1 MLEGRAAR
9 PSLFIF
15 AAGLLLLSAS
25 LLAGDAYRWGG
36 IALLLAAWAPWRLTS
51 REGVSLLIIPLCGWM
66 LVNALF
72 VTPSYAA
79 EGLYRPV
86 ILFTS
91 FAAVASLPREAS
103 ARLFR
108 GGVAVMTALVLL
120 GLAQHF
126 FGFWHLDRNAG
137 RAAAVFVT
145 PNTFAT
151 AVNLFLLPLAV
162 LYLASDRSPRILA
175 LTLWLFAGLVASQS
189 RGGMLAFAAGLT
201 FAAACLGWSRLRE
214 ARTYVARLVA
224 GGIVVWILVAGI
236 SLTAGTEKVALV
248 QGTPGTVAAPLLD
261 PWIGRVIWD
270 REALY
275 SVTSQLALEHPWLG
289 AGANMFKPLFESVR
303 PAAFGD
309 RTILFAHNDYLQIW
323 LEYGLAGLLLF
334 AGLGVAALMRARALS
349 RRQPDDLVPL
359 ASGAALAGC
368 FAHAFVDFP
377 FYIPFILFV
386 VGAFCGVLARME
398 SSADSAKGGI
408 GISLSARAAVALA
421 AVALLAQPTLAHL
434 ATRHAVSVLAQG
446 DLNGG
451 LYWQSMARGLEPRN
465 PEHYWTEAVIWQ
477 QLAQDTGDRAQWARA
492 DALLAE
498 GIQVNPPNAFT
509 ITLERARMHRRHA
522 NMLDKAA
529 TPEEIL
535 GWVEGA
541 VALAP
546 TSVVGQAELAR
557 ALAYAGRADEARR
570 IERALLAR
578 APDHPL
584 VRTLP
589 RELK

>member
-1 MLEGRAAR
+1 MFEGRAAW

-15 AAGLLLLSAS
+15 AAGLLLLAGS
-25 LLAGDAYRWGG
+25 LLAGDAYRWGA
-36 IALLLAAWAPWRLTS
+36 IALLVAAGAPWRLPWGDAMS
-51 REGVSLLIIPLCGWM
+51 ALLLLFCGWS
-66 LVNALF
+66 LVNAFF
-72 VTPSYAA
+72 VTPAYAA
-79 EGLYRPV
+79 EGLYRPA
-86 ILFTS
+86 ILLAS
-91 FAAVASLPREAS
+91 FAAVVSLPRA
-103 ARLFR
+103 ATIRLYR
-108 GGVAVMTALVLL
+108 CGVAVMAVLVLL

-137 RAAAVFVT
+137 RAAGLFVT

-151 AVNLFLLPLAV
+151 AINLFLLPLAA

-175 LTLWLFAGLVASQS
+175 LALWLFAGLVASQS

-201 FAAACLGWSRLRE
+201 FTAACLGWSRLRE
-214 ARTYVARLVA
+214 ARPYIARLVA
-224 GGIVVWILVAGI
+224 GAAVVWFLVAGI
-236 SLTAGTEKVALV
+236 GLTVGPEKAAPA
-248 QGTPGTVAAPLLD
+248 QGIPASTVAPLLD

-275 SVTSQLALEHPWLG
+275 GLTWQLALEHPWLG

-303 PAAFGD
+303 PASFGD

-334 AGLGVAALMRARALS
+334 AGLGVAALLRSRALTP
-349 RRQPDDLVPL
+349 RQANDFLPL
-359 ASGAALAGC
+359 ASGTALAGV

-386 VGAFCGVLARME
+386 VGAYCGVLAPKE
-398 SSADSAKGGI
+398 NSADAARSGTGF
-408 GISLSARAAVALA
+408 SLPLRAALALA
-421 AVALLAQPTLAHL
+421 AVALLAQPMLAHF

-446 DLNGG
+446 DLGGG
-451 LYWQSMARGLEPRN
+451 LYWQSMARQLEPRN
-465 PEHYWTEAVIWQ
+465 PEHYWTEAIIWQ
-477 QLAQDTGDRAQWARA
+477 QLAQDTGDRGQWARA

-498 GIQVNPPNAFT
+498 GIRANPPNAFT
-509 ITLERARMHRRHA
+509 ITLNRARMHRLHA
-522 NMLDKAA
+522 NMLENAGSPK
-529 TPEEIL
+529 EIL

-546 TSVVGQAELAR
+546 TSIVGQVELAR
-557 ALAYAGRADEARR
+557 ALAFAGRIDDARG

-578 APDHPL
+578 APEHPL
-584 VRTLP
+584 VRTLLK
-589 RELK
+589 ELK